1 MSVNKMPQ
9 LGNDSDVQRLQ
20 LLAATVLAI
29 AAAVVGRA
37 RLTQLVEA
45 VLLLLVR
52 GEVAARELVVV
63 GGGGVALLVALRH
76 ARPAHL
82 RVRLARLLQLDLLA
96 GGQVADV
103 VVHGRARDQRDAVRD
118 LLPVLQLC
126 ETKRQTLDIVKGNH
140 FNPNF
145 HAPSNRHILRNFI

>member
-1 MSVNKMPQ
+1 MPILNLEIKSFALLNLSKLEPLGIFECVCLSVKTRK
-9 LGNDSDVQRLQ
+9 LGAASGVQRLQ

-52 GEVAARELVVV
+52 GEVAAHELVVV

-82 RVRLARLLQLDLLA
+82 RVRQARLLRLDLLA
-96 GGQVADV
+96 G
-103 VVHGRARDQRDAVRD
+103 
-118 LLPVLQLC
+118 
-126 ETKRQTLDIVKGNH
+126 
-140 FNPNF
+140 
-145 HAPSNRHILRNFI
+145 